1 MPQRSLHGIVPALVT
16 PFRPDARIDYSAWQ
30 IIIDRQIAAGVDGLF
45 AGGSSGEFYALG
57 FEERQ
62 ILLRFARQAVAGRVP
77 LYGNVGAISTSETIR
92 LAQAAEADGVNVLV
106 VVTPYY
112 IHPTQDELAEHFIE
126 ICHSV
131 RLPVLAYNFPMHG
144 GVELAAETLAR
155 IAARAENL
163 AGIKDSSGRLSQTLA
178 YAACF
183 PARPLAVFAAS
194 EATILDALRRGCAGS
209 VTACAN
215 VAPRLF
221 VDLYA
226 AFRAGRQA
234 EAERLQ
240 QLANTLH
247 ATVGLHTFPS
257 TIKEGMRLAGLPAG
271 VCRRP
276 IGPVPAEAGRLIAA
290 AVAELQRE
298 GYIDEPSGRPTEP
311 VSSPAR
317 A

>member
-1 MPQRSLHGIVPALVT
+1 MPQSLHGIVPALVT
-16 PFRPDARIDYSAWQ
+16 PFRPDARIDYGVWQ
-30 IIIDRQIAAGVDGLF
+30 AIIDGQIAAGVDGLF
-45 AGGSSGEFYALG
+45 FAGSSGEFYALD

-77 LYGNVGAISTSETIR
+77 LYGNVGAISTRETIR
-92 LAQAAEADGVNVLV
+92 LAQAAEADGVDVLV

-112 IHPTQDELAEHFIE
+112 IQPSQDELAEHYIE

-131 RLPVLAYNFPMHG
+131 RLPVLAYNFPQHG
-144 GVELAAETLAR
+144 GVEMAADTLAR
-155 IAARAENL
+155 IAASAENL
-163 AGIKDSSGRLSQTLA
+163 AGIKDSSGRLEQTLA
-178 YAACF
+178 YGACS

-194 EATILDALRRGCAGS
+194 EATILDALRGGCAGS

-215 VAPRLF
+215 IAPRLF
-221 VDLYA
+221 VDLYS

-240 QLANTLH
+240 ALATALH

-257 TIKEGMRLAGLPAG
+257 TIKHAMRLAGLPAG
-271 VCRRP
+271 ICRSP
-276 IGPVPAEAGRLIAA
+276 VGPVPPQAARQIAEAITK
-290 AVAELQRE
+290 LQTE